1 MESTPAASPA
11 AFAIPKVVKPSPN
24 IHHAGVVRLS
34 MAPALIKSKG
44 PSEVAKSGVSL
55 FSSKSR
61 LHTFLVGGQ
70 VWDKRKQY
78 NLFNPASH
86 LRNITFCK
94 V

>member
-1 MESTPAASPA
+1 MDGP
-11 AFAIPKVVKPSPN
+11 
-24 IHHAGVVRLS
+24 R
-34 MAPALIKSKG
+34 LIKSKG

-61 LHTFLVGGQ
+61 LHTFLAGGQ

-86 LRNITFCK
+86 LKNIMFRK